1 MIGFIFIT
9 LKSSGFFEK
18 VYFVSYNLFDRMAEN
33 DEDVWRKLSSFDK
46 VCHKNWKARKAGYEE
61 LLKEIPTYALG
72 TKTLQNTFE
81 H

>member
-1 MIGFIFIT
+1 MLQIFAIVYFIFN
-9 LKSSGFFEK
+9 
-18 VYFVSYNLFDRMAEN
+18 YFYDRMAEN

-72 TKTLQNTFE
+72 KKTLQNTFE

>member
-1 MIGFIFIT
+1 
-9 LKSSGFFEK
+9 
-18 VYFVSYNLFDRMAEN
+18 MAEN

-72 TKTLQNTFE
+72 KKNYPKNCSRMDFRARKSEKILPLAKRIRNRTK
-81 H
+81 